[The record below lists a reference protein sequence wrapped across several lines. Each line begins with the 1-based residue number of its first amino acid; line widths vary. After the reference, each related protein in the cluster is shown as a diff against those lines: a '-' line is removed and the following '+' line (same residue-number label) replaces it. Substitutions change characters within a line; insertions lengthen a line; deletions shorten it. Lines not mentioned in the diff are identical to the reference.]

1 MAANQLVQVRIDGVI
16 KEQAAAVLASI
27 GLTLS
32 DAVRL
37 MLTKVAQEKKLP
49 FEPLVPNAVTIAAI
63 EDARAGRVT
72 KVANLEE
79 LFRELNA
86 TDA

>member
-37 MLTKVAQEKKLP
+37 MLTKIAQEKKLP
-49 FEPLVPNAVTIAAI
+49 FEPLVPNAATIAAI

-86 TDA
+86 TDT